1 MSSWLPARRSNSWFD
16 FLREGTVSSL
26 PPGIEIPPSMLAQ
39 FPEEVQ
45 DPRILSVADVNRG
58 ICPRILQS
66 KNCDKMTNCPYLHPD
81 FMSGKW
87 VVPDLICHKW
97 FQGVCH
103 YGGRCC
109 NQHGGTFDDAMRRA
123 VRAQQ
128 QLRRDRPPFSFDS
141 VDGGTTRQVNPDD
154 ASRMIS
160 NRMTLYRLN
169 TARNSRF
176 GTNYTLY
183 YEYDMLAR
191 SADARHFRADDEERR
206 GGQRATSPVGRGR
219 GTSPRR
225 ASSKAPSRHAAS
237 WTDRRPHTPMRASLD
252 RRHLHRFD
260 TLMVLPWKRSRMDP
274 PLLDSVL
281 PDPPSAKA
289 MRGLHGYTAQQNAGF
304 LRPRDG
310 WMHRQ
315 LHRSSSRWT
324 RLLQSFL
331 LRLSPHKFLTMKILG
346 TNATKKF
353 DKLEMR
359 EVMPMIR
366 GAPSGSTATSPRLRD
381 LLHRRLLGHLP
392 ARSCR

>member
-1 MSSWLPARRSNSWFD
+1 
-16 FLREGTVSSL
+16 
-26 PPGIEIPPSMLAQ
+26 MLAQ

-87 VVPDLICHKW
+87 VVPDLICYKW
-97 FQGVCH
+97 FQGVCQ

-109 NQHGGTFDDAMRRA
+109 NQHGGTFDDAMHRA

-160 NRMTLYRLN
+160 NSMTLYRLN

-183 YEYDMLAR
+183 YEYDMWAR
-191 SADARHFRADDEERR
+191 SADARHVRADDEERR
-206 GGQRATSPVGRGR
+206 GGQRATSPVGCGR

-225 ASSKAPSRHAAS
+225 ASSKAPC
-237 WTDRRPHTPMRASLD
+237 RPHTPMRAS
-252 RRHLHRFD
+252 F
-260 TLMVLPWKRSRMDP
+260 P
-274 PLLDSVL
+274 
-281 PDPPSAKA
+281 
-289 MRGLHGYTAQQNAGF
+289 
-304 LRPRDG
+304 
-310 WMHRQ
+310 
-315 LHRSSSRWT
+315 
-324 RLLQSFL
+324 
-331 LRLSPHKFLTMKILG
+331 
-346 TNATKKF
+346 
-353 DKLEMR
+353 
-359 EVMPMIR
+359 
-366 GAPSGSTATSPRLRD
+366 
-381 LLHRRLLGHLP
+381 P
-392 ARSCR
+392 ARSATPTPVRYSDGPAMETESDGSSAPRFGAPRSSFRQGDAGEGVVLMGVTRLHRTTKRGLSPARRWIDAPTATPVIVEMDETPSVVPPPTVTPQVPDDEDPWNQCDQEVRQARDARGHADDPWGSERINSDIPETSRPATPPASRPRRRYGTDGRRSPRFQEGLREDGHRSTSTAQLGSHRR